1 MIRHLVPQ
9 TLRHYTP
16 WEDSHDHRISNW
28 MAPWDGE
35 ERIDAGMISAP
46 FSSGTARPTASW
58 EAANAIRNSFI
69 ENTTYSP
76 DYDVD
81 IQDLVVRDL
90 GDIRLTSTDVWG
102 SIDHIEEAL
111 TDLLI
116 AQPRCVPIAIGGDH
130 SVSAPLVRAFCRTR
144 PAQRVGI
151 IHFDAH
157 NDVRSFEE
165 GGPLNG
171 TPIRGIL
178 ETCPNVSGTNIAQL
192 GIHGFMNSSRYKR
205 WAEDQGITIF
215 PARAIRKRGMDEVL
229 SEAIAIASRDT
240 DAIYLSVDLDSLSQV
255 YCLAASGSITPDG
268 LEAVDLIDAV
278 FELGRHPLVGMMDL
292 VEMNPSVDFR
302 NLTSRTA
309 GAIILTFLG
318 GLLLRVKG
326 ANGYRGYQSSG

>member
-28 MAPWDGE
+28 MAPWDGKE
-35 ERIDAGMISAP
+35 AIDAGMVSAP
-46 FSSGTARPTASW
+46 FSSATARPTASW

-76 DYDVD
+76 DFDVD

-90 GDIRLTSTDVWG
+90 GDIHVTSTDVWR
-102 SIDHIEEAL
+102 SLDHIEEAIV
-111 TDLLI
+111 DLLTE
-116 AQPRCVPIAIGGDH
+116 QPRSVPIAIGGDH
-130 SVSAPLVRAFCRTR
+130 SVSAPLVRGFCKTR
-144 PAQRVGI
+144 PARRVGM

-157 NDVRSFEE
+157 NDVRAFEE

-171 TPIRGIL
+171 TPIRGII
-178 ETCPNVSGTNIAQL
+178 ETCSNLSGANIVQL

-205 WAEDQGITIF
+205 WAEDHGITIYS
-215 PARAIRKRGMDEVL
+215 ARTIRKRGIDEVL
-229 SEAIAIASRDT
+229 AEAIAIASKDT
-240 DAIYLSVDLDSLSQV
+240 DEIYLSVDLDSLSQV

-268 LEAVDLIDAV
+268 LQAYDLLEAVFA
-278 FELGRHPLVGMMDL
+278 LGRHPMVGMMDL

-309 GAIILTFLG
+309 GTVILTFLG
-318 GLLLRVKG
+318 GLLLRLKG
-326 ANGYRGYQSSG
+326 ADGYRGY

>member
-28 MAPWDGE
+28 MAPWDGQE
-35 ERIDAGMISAP
+35 PVDAGLISAP

-90 GDIRLTSTDVWG
+90 GDIQITSTDVWR
-102 SIDHIEEAL
+102 SLDQIEEAIV
-111 TDLLI
+111 DLLT
-116 AQPRCVPIAIGGDH
+116 AQPRCVPMAIGGDH
-130 SVSAPLVRAFCRTR
+130 SVSAPLVRGFAKTR
-144 PAQRVGI
+144 PDRKVGI

-157 NDVRSFEE
+157 NDVRAFEE

-178 ETCPNVSGTNIAQL
+178 QTCPNISGANVAQV

-205 WAEDQGITIF
+205 WAEEQGITIF
-215 PARAIRKRGMDEVL
+215 SARTVRKRGIDDVL
-229 SEAIAIASRDT
+229 AEAIEIACNGTQDL
-240 DAIYLSVDLDSLSQV
+240 YVSVDLDSLSQV
-255 YCLAASGSITPDG
+255 YCLAASGSVTPDG
-268 LEAVDLIDAV
+268 LAATDLLEAVFA
-278 FELGRHPLVGMMDL
+278 LGQHPMVGMMDL

-309 GAIILTFLG
+309 GTILLTFLG
-318 GLLLRVKG
+318 GLLLRLKG
-326 ANGYRGYQSSG
+326 ADGYRGY

>member
-1 MIRHLVPQ
+1 MVRHLVPQ

-16 WEDSHDHRISNW
+16 WQDSHDHRISNW
-28 MAPWDGE
+28 MAPWDGM
-35 ERIDAGMISAP
+35 ERIDAGLISAP

-76 DYDVD
+76 DFDVD

-90 GDIRLTSTDVWG
+90 GDIQITSTDVWR
-102 SIDHIEEAL
+102 SLEHIEEAIIDLL
-111 TDLLI
+111 TD
-116 AQPRCVPIAIGGDH
+116 QPRCVPLAVGGDH
-130 SVSAPLVRAFCRTR
+130 SVSAPLVRGFAKTR
-144 PAQRVGI
+144 SDRRIGI

-157 NDVRSFEE
+157 NDVRAFEE

-178 ETCPNVSGTNIAQL
+178 QTCPNIAGSNVVQV

-215 PARAIRKRGMDEVL
+215 SARTVRKRGIDEVL
-229 SEAIAIASRDT
+229 AEAVEIASRGT
-240 DAIYLSVDLDSLSQV
+240 QELYVSVDLDSLSQV

-268 LEAVDLIDAV
+268 MAAIDLLEALFV
-278 FELGRHPLVGMMDL
+278 LGQNPMVGMMDL

-302 NLTSRTA
+302 NLTARTA
-309 GAIILTFLG
+309 GTVLLTFLA
-318 GLLLRVKG
+318 GLLLRLRG
-326 ANGYRGYQSSG
+326 AGGYRGY

>member
-16 WEDSHDHRISNW
+16 YEDSHDHRISNW
-28 MAPWDGE
+28 MAPWDGAE
-35 ERIDAGMISAP
+35 TIDAGLVSAP

-58 EAANAIRNSFI
+58 AAANAIRDSFI

-81 IQDLVVRDL
+81 IQDLRVRDL
-90 GDIRLTSTDVWG
+90 GDIQMTSTDVWA
-102 SIDHIEEAL
+102 SLLHIEEAL
-111 TDLLI
+111 TDLLS
-116 AQPRCVPIAIGGDH
+116 AQPALVPIAIGGDH
-130 SVSAPLVRAFCRTR
+130 SVSAPLVRAFCGTR
-144 PAQRVGI
+144 PAQRVGL

-157 NDVRSFEE
+157 NDVRAFEE

-178 ETCPNVSGTNIAQL
+178 QSCPNLRGENIVQL
-192 GIHGFMNSSRYKR
+192 GIHGFMNSSKYKR
-205 WAEDQGITIF
+205 WAEEQGITVY
-215 PARAIRKRGMDEVL
+215 PARTIRKRGIEEVL
-229 SEAIAIASRDT
+229 AEAIAIAARDT
-240 DAIYLSVDLDSLSQV
+240 EAIYLSVDLDSLSQV

-268 LEAVDLIDAV
+268 LQATDLLEALFI
-278 FELGRHPLVGMMDL
+278 LGQHPLVGMMDL

-309 GAIILTFLG
+309 GTIILTFLG
-318 GLLLRVKG
+318 GLLLRLKG
-326 ANGYRGYQSSG
+326 GDGYRGY

>member
-28 MAPWDGE
+28 MAPWDGKE
-35 ERIDAGMISAP
+35 AIDAGLISAP
-46 FSSGTARPTASW
+46 FSSATARPTASW

-76 DYDVD
+76 DFDVD

-90 GDIRLTSTDVWG
+90 GDIQVTSTDVWR
-102 SIDHIEEAL
+102 SLEHIEEAV
-111 TDLLI
+111 TDLLTE
-116 AQPRCVPIAIGGDH
+116 QPQCVPLAVGGDH
-130 SVSAPLVRAFCRTR
+130 SVSAPLVRGFAKTR
-144 PAQRVGI
+144 PERRIGI

-178 ETCPNVSGTNIAQL
+178 QTCPNISGSNVVQV
-192 GIHGFMNSSRYKR
+192 GIHGFMNSSKYKR
-205 WAEDQGITIF
+205 WAEEQGITIF
-215 PARAIRKRGMDEVL
+215 SARTVRKRGIDDVL
-229 SEAIAIASRDT
+229 AEAIEIASRGTQDL
-240 DAIYLSVDLDSLSQV
+240 YVSVDLDSLSQV

-268 LEAVDLIDAV
+268 MAATDLLEAVFA
-278 FELGRHPLVGMMDL
+278 LGQHPMVGMMDL

-309 GAIILTFLG
+309 GTVLLTFLG
-318 GLLLRVKG
+318 GLLLRLKG
-326 ANGYRGYQSSG
+326 ANG

>member
-1 MIRHLVPQ
+1 MIRHLGPQ

-28 MAPWDGE
+28 MAPWDGA
-35 ERIDAGMISAP
+35 ERLDAGMISAP

-81 IQDLVVRDL
+81 IQDLVARDL
-90 GDIRLTSTDVWG
+90 GDIRVTSTDVWR
-102 SIDHIEEAL
+102 SLDRIEEAL
-111 TDLLI
+111 IDVLTQ
-116 AQPRCVPIAIGGDH
+116 QPRCVPIAIGGDH
-130 SVSAPLVRAFCRTR
+130 SVSAPLVRAFSKTR
-144 PAQRVGI
+144 PDHKIGL

-157 NDVRSFEE
+157 NDVRAFEE

-178 ETCPNVSGTNIAQL
+178 QTCPNIAGANVVQL
-192 GIHGFMNSSRYKR
+192 GIHGFMNSSAYKR
-205 WAEDQGITIF
+205 WAEEQGITIF
-215 PARAIRKRGMDEVL
+215 PARAIRKRGIDEVL
-229 SEAIAIASRDT
+229 EEVLTIASHGVDH
-240 DAIYLSVDLDSLSQV
+240 IYLSVDLDSLSQI

-268 LEAVDLIDAV
+268 LQAYDLLDAV
-278 FELGRHPLVGMMDL
+278 FTLGRHPLVGMMDL

-302 NLTSRTA
+302 NLTARTA
-309 GAIILTFLG
+309 GTIVLTFLG
-318 GLLLRVKG
+318 GLLLRLKG
-326 ANGYRGYQSSG
+326 EGGYRGY

>member
-1 MIRHLVPQ
+1 LIRHLVPQ

-81 IQDLVVRDL
+81 IQDLLVRDL
-90 GDIRLTSTDVWG
+90 GDIQITSTDVWR
-102 SIDHIEEAL
+102 SLDHIEEAL
-111 TDLLI
+111 TDLLTE
-116 AQPRCVPIAIGGDH
+116 QPGCVPVAIGGDH
-130 SVSAPLVRAFCRTR
+130 SVSAPLVRAFSKTR
-144 PAQRVGI
+144 PDRKVGM
-151 IHFDAH
+151 IHVDAH
-157 NDVRSFEE
+157 NDVRAFEE

-178 ETCPNVSGTNIAQL
+178 QTCPNISGANVVQL
-192 GIHGFMNSSRYKR
+192 GIHGFMNSSTYKR
-205 WAEDQGITIF
+205 WAEERGITIF
-215 PARAIRKRGMDEVL
+215 SARAIRKRGIEEVL
-229 SEAIAIASRDT
+229 VEAIAIAARGT
-240 DAIYLSVDLDSLSQV
+240 DSIYLSVDLDSLAQA
-255 YCLAASGSITPDG
+255 YCMAASGSITPDG
-268 LEAVDLIDAV
+268 LQPYDLLDAV
-278 FELGRHPLVGMMDL
+278 FALGEHPMVGMMDL

-309 GAIILTFLG
+309 GTIILTFLG
-318 GLLLRVKG
+318 GLLLRLKG
-326 ANGYRGYQSSG
+326 RDGYRGY

>member
-28 MAPWDGE
+28 MAPWDGT
-35 ERIDAGMISAP
+35 ERVDAGVISAP

-90 GDIRLTSTDVWG
+90 GDIQVTSTDVWR
-102 SIDHIEEAL
+102 SLAHIEEAVI
-111 TDLLI
+111 DLLTE
-116 AQPRCVPIAIGGDH
+116 QPQCVPIAIGGDH
-130 SVSAPLVRAFCRTR
+130 SVSAPLVRGFCKTR
-144 PAQRVGI
+144 PGRRVGL

-157 NDVRSFEE
+157 NDVRAFEE
-165 GGPLNG
+165 DGPLNG

-178 ETCPNVSGTNIAQL
+178 QTCPNLQGTNVVQL

-205 WAEDQGITIF
+205 WAEEQGITIF
-215 PARAIRKRGMDEVL
+215 TARTIRKRGIDPVLQEALEIALRGVDEL
-229 SEAIAIASRDT
+229 
-240 DAIYLSVDLDSLSQV
+240 YLSVDLDSLSQI

-268 LEAVDLIDAV
+268 MQAYDLLEAMFA
-278 FELGRHPLVGMMDL
+278 LGKHPAVGMMDL

-302 NLTSRTA
+302 NLTARTA
-309 GAIILTFLG
+309 GTVVLTFLA
-318 GLLLRVKG
+318 GLLLRLKG
-326 ANGYRGYQSSG
+326 ADGYRGY